1 MKKIIGIIL
10 IIMLSAMLLGC
21 ENNKKN
27 DTVQEERKE
36 LVSVEEFK
44 EYHQIEDGEID
55 DEIIEYFIFDL
66 DITEG
71 SMEVN
76 DLKEILYARVNSGTA
91 DRYGYYIS
99 SIRSI
104 RNNGW
109 LSDKPLEE
117 FMHDANWIYI
127 EFTLPSHDEFEHC
140 ENMMI
145 DLRHKMIYFNCHDY
159 DYRDADLSAKLS
171 DEDYEEI
178 CKEFPTHMGKYQKE
192 TIRAVDYT
200 YFILIVDTS
209 KNYRLFNS
217 QISPED
223 QLEFDEYWKGLYKKY
238 FGKEYIRRR

>member
-10 IIMLSAMLLGC
+10 IIMLSAMLSGC

-27 DTVQEERKE
+27 DTVQERKV
-36 LVSVEEFK
+36 LATVEEFK
-44 EYHQIEDGEID
+44 EYYQIEDGKID
-55 DEIIEYFIFDL
+55 DEIIEYFIFDFN
-66 DITEG
+66 ITEG
-71 SMEVN
+71 RMKVN
-76 DLKEILYARVNSGTA
+76 DYKDMLYMDVNSGTA
-91 DRYGYYIS
+91 DRRGYDIS

-104 RNNGW
+104 RNDGW

-117 FMHDANWIYI
+117 FMYDANWIFI
-127 EFTLPSHDEFEHC
+127 HFTLPSYDEFVHG

-159 DYRDADLSAKLS
+159 DYRDADLSAKLT

-192 TIRAVDYT
+192 TTRAVDYT

-238 FGKEYIRRR
+238 FGKEYIRTR

>member
-10 IIMLSAMLLGC
+10 IIMLSAMLSGC
-21 ENNKKN
+21 ENSKKN
-27 DTVQEERKE
+27 DTVQERRV
-36 LVSVEEFK
+36 LATVEEFK
-44 EYHQIEDGEID
+44 EYYQIEDGEID

-66 DITEG
+66 EISKV
-71 SMEVN
+71 SMEKT
-76 DLKEILYARVNSGTA
+76 DLKNLLYAHVNSGTA
-91 DRYGYYIS
+91 DRYGYDIS
-99 SIRSI
+99 SLRSI

-117 FMHDANWIYI
+117 FMYDANWIFI
-127 EFTLPSHDEFEHC
+127 DFTLPSYDEFVHG
-140 ENMMI
+140 ENMVI
-145 DLRHKMIYFNCHDY
+145 DLRHKMIYFNCDEA
-159 DYRDADLSAKLS
+159 DCRRADLSAKLS

-192 TIRAVDYT
+192 TTRAVDYT
-200 YFILIVDTS
+200 YFILIADTS